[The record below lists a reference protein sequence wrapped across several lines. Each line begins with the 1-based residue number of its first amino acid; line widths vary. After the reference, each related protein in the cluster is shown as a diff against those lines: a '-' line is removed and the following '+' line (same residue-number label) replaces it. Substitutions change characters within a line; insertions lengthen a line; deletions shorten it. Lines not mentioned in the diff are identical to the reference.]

1 MISDAIIRKKFNGRK
16 PTKRTHGTIIRSS
29 KMVF

>member
-1 MISDAIIRKKFNGRK
+1 MILDTIKRKEFNGRK
-16 PTKRTHGTIIRSS
+16 PTKRTHRTIIRPS

>member
-16 PTKRTHGTIIRSS
+16 PDKRTHGTIIRPSE
-29 KMVF
+29 MFF